1 MRLAEG
7 VWRRRRAKGQAQQ
20 RAQEG
25 TSMIRDACAIFFVW
39 TSVPPENV
47 WLISARGLFDEKA
60 AAEAEAAKA
69 EQAGDAPS

>member
-1 MRLAEG
+1 
-7 VWRRRRAKGQAQQ
+7 
-20 RAQEG
+20 
-25 TSMIRDACAIFFVW
+25 MIRDACAIFFVW